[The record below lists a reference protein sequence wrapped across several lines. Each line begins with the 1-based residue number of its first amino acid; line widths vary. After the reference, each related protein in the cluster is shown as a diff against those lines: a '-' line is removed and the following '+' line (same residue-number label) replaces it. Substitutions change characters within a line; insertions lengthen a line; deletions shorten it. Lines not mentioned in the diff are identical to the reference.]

1 MAGWRY
7 TNEEKELLTNLVKDK
22 KRDFESALDEAQKK
36 GDSVLEGIITKQ
48 LAIVATTL
56 DKLTGAFVE

>member
-22 KRDFESALDEAQKK
+22 KRDFESALEEAQKK
-36 GDSVLEGIITKQ
+36 GDSVLEGIINKQ

>member
-7 TNEEKELLTNLVKDK
+7 SNEEKELLTNLVKDK
-22 KRDFESALDEAQKK
+22 KRDFESALEEAQNK

-56 DKLTGAFVE
+56 DKLTGAFTE

>member
-7 TNEEKELLTNLVKDK
+7 TNEEKELLINLVKDK
-22 KRDFESALDEAQKK
+22 TRDFESALEDAQKK
-36 GDSVLEGIITKQ
+36 GDSVLVGIITKQ
-48 LAIVATTL
+48 LAISATTL

>member
-22 KRDFESALDEAQKK
+22 KRDFESALEEAQNK

>member
-22 KRDFESALDEAQKK
+22 KRDFESALEEAQKK

-56 DKLTGAFVE
+56 DKLTGAFSE

>member
-22 KRDFESALDEAQKK
+22 KRDFEYALEDAQKK
-36 GDSVLEGIITKQ
+36 GDSVLEGIIAKQ

>member
-7 TNEEKELLTNLVKDK
+7 TNEEKELLINLVKDK
-22 KRDFESALDEAQKK
+22 KRDFESALEEAQKK

-48 LAIVATTL
+48 LTIVATTL
-56 DKLTGAFVE
+56 DKLTGAFAE

>member
-22 KRDFESALDEAQKK
+22 KRDFESALEEAQKK
-36 GDSVLEGIITKQ
+36 GDSVIEGIITKQ

-56 DKLTGAFVE
+56 NKLTGAFSE

>member
-22 KRDFESALDEAQKK
+22 KRDFESALEEAQKK

-48 LAIVATTL
+48 LAIVGTTL

>member
-7 TNEEKELLTNLVKDK
+7 TNEEKELLTKLVKDK
-22 KRDFESALDEAQKK
+22 KRYFESALEEARNN
-36 GDSVLEGIITKQ
+36 GDSVIEGIITKQ

-56 DKLTGAFVE
+56 DKLTGAFAE

>member
-22 KRDFESALDEAQKK
+22 KRDFESALEEAQKK
-36 GDSVLEGIITKQ
+36 GDSVIEGIITKQ

>member
-22 KRDFESALDEAQKK
+22 KRYFESALEEARNN
-36 GDSVLEGIITKQ
+36 GDSVIEGIITKQ

-56 DKLTGAFVE
+56 DKLTGAFAE

>member
-22 KRDFESALDEAQKK
+22 KRDFEAALEEAQKK

>member
-7 TNEEKELLTNLVKDK
+7 TNEEKELLINLVKDK
-22 KRDFESALDEAQKK
+22 KRDFESALEDAQKK
-36 GDSVLEGIITKQ
+36 GDSVLVGIITKQ
-48 LAIVATTL
+48 LAISATTL

>member
-22 KRDFESALDEAQKK
+22 KRDFESALEEAHNK

-48 LAIVATTL
+48 LAIAATTL

>member
-22 KRDFESALDEAQKK
+22 KRDFESALEDAQKK

-48 LAIVATTL
+48 LAIAATTL

>member
-7 TNEEKELLTNLVKDK
+7 TNEEKVLLTNLVKDK
-22 KRDFESALDEAQKK
+22 KRDFESALEEAQKK

-56 DKLTGAFVE
+56 DKLTGAFTE

>member
-7 TNEEKELLTNLVKDK
+7 TNEEKELLTNLVKDQ
-22 KRDFESALDEAQKK
+22 KRDFESALEEAQKK
-36 GDSVLEGIITKQ
+36 GDSVLEGIIAKQ

>member
-22 KRDFESALDEAQKK
+22 KRDFESALEEAQKK